1 MTARPIITAILSALI
16 PGAGQ
21 LLARRPLRAAIFFV
35 PTAMT
40 AIAAY
45 VFFDQGT
52 LGMAGLLVR
61 PTFLTGL
68 LVLDVLLLV
77 WRAVSVIDAFVLT
90 SEPGNREWLAV
101 PMAFI
106 LLVVA
111 IPHVMVWSYVTD
123 TLDALNS
130 TFVTASSMQQM
141 RAGHRDLAGR
151 TVDYRQ
157 LGSAATTRTVYSQAS
172 RSAIFEP
179 DFGDPEA
186 VRVWPELASKVI
198 TPAPY
203 QLPDNPLGGD
213 RLTILLVGGDAGP
226 NREGLRTD
234 SMNVVTVD
242 LTSGEVTLFGFP
254 RNFKLMPLPG
264 RFRNSFV
271 GLEQVVIERDLTDAD
286 GDGWPD
292 TWYDQDGDSIPDEP
306 PFVSCH
312 CFPKMLN
319 EVHQYTQDW
328 TQTYPYS
335 PDPGLSALTEI
346 LSNAMD
352 LPIDY
357 FVMVDMAGF
366 VNVID
371 AIGGVDINV
380 KEPYHV
386 KVSSP
391 EVGKPKAAIN
401 VEPGMNH
408 LDGLEALAYTRWR
421 IGSSD
426 YHRMGRQRCLIR
438 AAATQTN
445 TLDLIRAYPTLLDL
459 MRESIT
465 TDIPIDA
472 LPDLVWA
479 AGQIDLDRVA
489 TVGFVPPTYNDGR
502 TPGHYPIPDIGR
514 IRWKVKDVLENGVDS
529 QSSSGKSE
537 CD

>member
-1 MTARPIITAILSALI
+1 
-16 PGAGQ
+16 
-21 LLARRPLRAAIFFV
+21 
-35 PTAMT
+35 
-40 AIAAY
+40 
-45 VFFDQGT
+45 
-52 LGMAGLLVR
+52 
-61 PTFLTGL
+61 
-68 LVLDVLLLV
+68 
-77 WRAVSVIDAFVLT
+77 
-90 SEPGNREWLAV
+90 
-101 PMAFI
+101 
-106 LLVVA
+106 
-111 IPHVMVWSYVTD
+111 
-123 TLDALNS
+123 
-130 TFVTASSMQQM
+130 
-141 RAGHRDLAGR
+141 
-151 TVDYRQ
+151 
-157 LGSAATTRTVYSQAS
+157 
-172 RSAIFEP
+172 
-179 DFGDPEA
+179 
-186 VRVWPELASKVI
+186 
-198 TPAPY
+198 
-203 QLPDNPLGGD
+203 
-213 RLTILLVGGDAGP
+213 
-226 NREGLRTD
+226 
-234 SMNVVTVD
+234 MNVVTVD
-242 LTSGEVTLFGFP
+242 LTSGEVALFGFP
-254 RNFKLMPLPG
+254 RNLKLMPLPE
-264 RFRNSFV
+264 RFSNSFV
-271 GLEQVVIERDLTDAD
+271 GLEQVVVEADLADAD

-292 TWYDQDGDSIPDEP
+292 TWYDQNGDSIPDEP

-312 CFPKMLN
+312 CFPAMLTDVY
-319 EVHQYTQDW
+319 EHTHDW

-335 PDPGLSALTEI
+335 PDPGLSALKEI

-445 TLDLIRAYPTLLDL
+445 TLDLIGAYPTLLDL
-459 MRESIT
+459 MRDSIT

-479 AGQIDLDRVA
+479 AGQIDLDKVA
-489 TVGFVPPTYNDGR
+489 TVGFVPPTYSSGR
-502 TPGHYPIPDIGR
+502 TPGHYPIPDIAK
-514 IRWKVKDVLENGVDS
+514 IRWKVQDVLENGVAA
-529 QSSSGKSE
+529 QSRSGESE